1 MISDNKSK
9 KLIDNHLP
17 CELNSPDHNSVAGEK
32 GGNKIINLDNSAH
45 NLIVMGSRFTYDRG
59 CSC

>member
-17 CELNSPDHNSVAGEK
+17 CELNSPDHNSVAGKREEIK
-32 GGNKIINLDNSAH
+32 L
-45 NLIVMGSRFTYDRG
+45 
-59 CSC
+59 